1 MNNNVVNKHQLLRA
15 IGLNPVGFEAIS
27 AIAVGG
33 NLDQHSYN
41 AAAGGRPKL
50 KDLLLG
56 LADGTVDIIT
66 MLERGAGTA
75 AAKTANAKTCGW
87 VMCSAHRTALKGETR
102 RRTAQRVAGCSG
114 RSYDPTL
121 WHRQTDL

>member
-56 LADGTVDIIT
+56 HHHYAGGTVDIIT
-66 MLERGAGTA
+66 VNIIT
-75 AAKTANAKTCGW
+75 
-87 VMCSAHRTALKGETR
+87 
-102 RRTAQRVAGCSG
+102 
-114 RSYDPTL
+114 
-121 WHRQTDL
+121 